1 MSIIDILELV
11 DRLEEL
17 LEQGWRLPVVNCVV
31 IDEGQFLNIIDQM
44 RLSIPQDVK
53 LAQELQRSRDR
64 YITQAQEE
72 ARQIIADARQS
83 AEHQV
88 KQTGIQSAAQ
98 SQGRQILR
106 DAEQEAARI
115 RSGADQYAEEQLK
128 TLGRQLS
135 DLLRTVRNGLALL
148 EQQRKQQESAGSVA
162 SNPAYSQPR
171 AKQRA
176 AQNDAEYIRDSVDQ
190 VQDAV

>member
-17 LEQGWRLPVVNCVV
+17 LEQGWRLPVVNRVV

-64 YITQAQEE
+64 YIAQAQEE

-83 AEHQV
+83 AERQV

-98 SQGRQILR
+98 SQGRHIVR
-106 DAEQEAARI
+106 EAEQEAARI

-128 TLGRQLS
+128 TLGRHLS

-148 EQQRKQQESAGSVA
+148 EQQRKQQEPAGSVA
-162 SNPAYSQPR
+162 SNPTHSQPR
-171 AKQRA
+171 ARQHSA
-176 AQNDAEYIRDSVDQ
+176 PNDTEYIRDGVDQ